1 MLKRKGSALLDICV
15 GDSDLHLRVTRSW
28 TARAQRPGKVVFW
41 AARPGDRIWMEPKD
55 TAGLMLADDPTQPVR
70 LTAARNERV
79 SAQLIATPDPNYR
92 IRTAALSLG
101 PLEGPGGARI
111 QPQNVRIEW
120 LRYSKNYWN
129 KKTDGLLFPDPLAPT
144 ATAGDIAGRPD
155 KALNTAFWL
164 SIRIPTGI
172 PAGLYKATAVLV
184 VNGGL
189 ILRRRVELEVFDFD
203 LPKQTHTRCGLFHG
217 MGFTEERHLWFI
229 EDLADFRLEIDSPF
243 YASLLGALRDE
254 NRFNEAGYAFTLGTK
269 MQKALITA
277 GTRINELGQK
287 VCVVTPWGDTY
298 RAFRGEKGAREG
310 IIRFWKTYYPIL
322 KKHGWV
328 EQAYARMPDEFS
340 PEKIDKCRA
349 IATLFRQHAPGV
361 RIMVTDMDSGDLA
374 KYRRVIG
381 IADIWAQSS
390 KNMVA
395 MMHFYRKRMAA
406 GEEIWPYIHKFLY
419 LRSDP
424 AAPRM
429 FFWGVQRYGLHGAT
443 LFSIGPRGKFE
454 HTWHGLIRRD
464 DEKPGD
470 GSIYF
475 PGTHEQ
481 NVRGMWRSTR
491 LYSLGD
497 GMEDREYFWLMN
509 HLAAQAEKQGELSD
523 KLRRRIRRAN
533 ALPKELSWGLV
544 NFTHDMSEVDSARR
558 TIADIIVAL
567 QATLRS

>member
-1 MLKRKGSALLDICV
+1 MKQTTGCLAAAVVALTSHFSSLHAARAVATVVENRMTWSADGRIEATCHETEGIGGVVGNWGPDPVRYRRIGQTFRCPGPRLAAVQLGIDDFATGQPGLCFTEPVTPVILSLRRGGPDGQVVAKTTIQPAGWGTRAVLKTDQPSDPSVLWYAEVRPQNPNAAGGKMWVTSTSYDVYPHGRMYMN
-15 GDSDLHLRVTRSW
+15 GTPRDSDLHLRVTRSW

-298 RAFRGEKGAREG
+298 RAFRGEKGA
-310 IIRFWKTYYPIL
+310 
-322 KKHGWV
+322 
-328 EQAYARMPDEFS
+328 
-340 PEKIDKCRA
+340 
-349 IATLFRQHAPGV
+349 
-361 RIMVTDMDSGDLA
+361 
-374 KYRRVIG
+374 
-381 IADIWAQSS
+381 
-390 KNMVA
+390 
-395 MMHFYRKRMAA
+395 
-406 GEEIWPYIHKFLY
+406 
-419 LRSDP
+419 
-424 AAPRM
+424 
-429 FFWGVQRYGLHGAT
+429 
-443 LFSIGPRGKFE
+443 
-454 HTWHGLIRRD
+454 
-464 DEKPGD
+464 
-470 GSIYF
+470 
-475 PGTHEQ
+475 
-481 NVRGMWRSTR
+481 
-491 LYSLGD
+491 
-497 GMEDREYFWLMN
+497 
-509 HLAAQAEKQGELSD
+509 
-523 KLRRRIRRAN
+523 
-533 ALPKELSWGLV
+533 
-544 NFTHDMSEVDSARR
+544 
-558 TIADIIVAL
+558 
-567 QATLRS
+567 